1 MNLQQLITFTTV
13 INEGSMTAAAERLFL
28 TQPAVSQQIR
38 NLEEEMGVELLVRG
52 VRQAKTTLQGQIL
65 FDYAKRIISLTQ
77 QAEVAIQTIGAEI
90 SGSLRIGTINSLGLY
105 LISPVVGLFLKHNS
119 KLTIGLNYARGEEI
133 IEEFNK
139 GNLDVA
145 ILPNTETEFG
155 TALTNADKR
164 LLLKDEVWLC
174 ASGKEP
180 GLPQKISV
188 EDLNQKPMVTLT
200 NTYPNFESKVKQAM
214 SSTKTPY
221 SPVFEST
228 NVGTLKRVVE
238 SGLGWG
244 FLPAHSIRKQVR
256 MGRMSTVD
264 VSDMRYDA
272 DVYYYWQKNHPNK
285 TVEVFYK
292 AIEQQIKS
300 TPNR

>member
-65 FDYAKRIISLTQ
+65 YDYAKRIISLTQ

-119 KLTIGLNYARGEEI
+119 KLNISLNYARGEEI
-133 IEEFNK
+133 IQEFNE
-139 GNLDVA
+139 GRLDVA
-145 ILPNTETEFG
+145 ILPNTESEFHES
-155 TALTNADKR
+155 LINADKQ
-164 LLLKDEVWLC
+164 LLLKDELWLA
-174 ASGKEP
+174 ASGKETA
-180 GLPQKISV
+180 LPQKIEVS
-188 EDLNQKPMVTLT
+188 DLGSKPFVALS
-200 NTYPNFESKVKQAM
+200 NTYPNFEKTLKDSFINT
-214 SSTKTPY
+214 STAY
-221 SPVFEST
+221 APVFEST

-256 MGRMSTVD
+256 MGRMARID
-264 VSDMRYDA
+264 VEGLRYEA
-272 DVYYYWQKNHPNK
+272 DVYYYSQKDHPNK
-285 TVEVFYK
+285 TIEVFYK

-300 TPNR
+300 TPR